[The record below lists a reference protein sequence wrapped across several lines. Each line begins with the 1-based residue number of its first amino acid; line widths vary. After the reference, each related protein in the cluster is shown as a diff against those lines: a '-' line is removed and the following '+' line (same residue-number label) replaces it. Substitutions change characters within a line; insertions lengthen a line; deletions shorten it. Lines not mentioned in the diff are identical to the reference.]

1 MLKLNNINKLLGQ
14 IIIIAELKDKE
25 DRAHLISEHRAQ
37 ETIGESSLVHHLKV
51 LKTELEDAIKE
62 YSVLE

>member
-25 DRAHLISEHRAQ
+25 DRARLIAEHRGQ
-37 ETIGESSLVHHLKV
+37 DTIGESSLVYHLKV
-51 LKTELEDAIKE
+51 LKAELEDAIKE